1 MGSLLELTV
10 LCLVFVASKVNS
22 KLYRSRFA
30 SFFVVDFLGRIVSRN
45 GIWLGFLGLEEF
57 RVLVKVVKTFF

>member
-1 MGSLLELTV
+1 MGSLLVLTA
-10 LCLVFVASKVNS
+10 LCLVFVVLEVDS

-30 SFFVVDFLGRIVSRN
+30 SFFVVDFLGRIVDRN

-57 RVLVKVVKTFF
+57 RVLVKVVKIFF